1 MSAELKRILSEEN
14 LFKILGLDLSASTE
28 DVRKAY
34 KTIMRQVHP
43 DRFQDPAQ
51 RERAEM
57 AFKRVGLA
65 FETLKDPLSRRDYER
80 TLDKNSFARSTP
92 PGSTPRPATDPPPRK
107 APTSPLRPDKKPPP
121 RPEGQAASSAQT
133 KPFNDNEKQQKIREE
148 QAEKHYQQGRAF
160 ETKNEMDEAIRE
172 YKEAIRLCNP
182 VGRYHS
188 RLGLALEK
196 KGWAGYAQAEFKVA
210 LHFDPTDALALKHYQ
225 PTQGKNTRQGFKLL
239 SFFKGN
245 KSQRLGDILIK
256 LGYLDKSQ
264 LQETLKAQQ
273 DENLLLGELLIRKKF
288 VKPEQLAQALIH
300 QAEILEQ
307 QDDKK

>member
-1 MSAELKRILSEEN
+1 MSVELKRILREEN
-14 LFKILGLDLSASTE
+14 LFKILGLELSASTE

-34 KTIMRQVHP
+34 KTLMRQVHP

-51 RERAEM
+51 REQAEL
-57 AFKRVGLA
+57 AFKRLGLA
-65 FETLKDPLSRRDYER
+65 FETLKDPLSRKDYER
-80 TLDKNSFARSTP
+80 TLDKSSFAGATP
-92 PGSTPRPATDPPPRK
+92 PGSTPRPATNTPPR
-107 APTSPLRPDKKPPP
+107 PTSPLRPDQKAPP
-121 RPEGQAASSAQT
+121 RPGASGPTS
-133 KPFNDNEKQQKIREE
+133 PFNDNEKQQKVREE
-148 QAEKHYQQGRAF
+148 QAEKHYQQGRTF
-160 ETKNEMDEAIRE
+160 ETKNDMDEAIRE

-188 RLGLALEK
+188 RLGLALDK
-196 KGWAGYAQAEFKVA
+196 KGWTGYAQAEFKVA

-256 LGYLDKSQ
+256 LGYLDKAQ

-300 QAEILEQ
+300 QAEIFEQ
-307 QDDKK
+307 QEDKK